1 MKQLIGLAILGIG
14 AVVLANYTTIFVV
27 PPVGMLPDGRTL
39 VLLRHSA
46 VLNFIDS
53 ADAICYRTM
62 GGVSLLCRGMTMAL
76 VVKDNEILIRLPFSQ
91 ALYLVSTGGKTW
103 TN

>member
-1 MKQLIGLAILGIG
+1 MKRLIVLAILGI
-14 AVVLANYTTIFVV
+14 VTIVLANHTTIFVV
-27 PPVGMLPDGRTL
+27 PPIGMLPDGRTL

-46 VLNFIDS
+46 VLNFVDS
-53 ADAICYRTM
+53 ADAICDRTTV
-62 GGVSLLCRGMTMAL
+62 GVSLLCRGMTMAL

-103 TN
+103 TH